1 VISLYFIFNGTR
13 LGAMI
18 AAIITW
24 IITWITPIFLLTDN
38 TYTWL
43 KGIMLLVVI
52 IIAQLEHNVQ

>member
-1 VISLYFIFNGTR
+1 
-13 LGAMI
+13 MI
-18 AAIITW
+18 TAIITW
-24 IITWITPIFLLTDN
+24 NTPIFLLTDN

>member
-1 VISLYFIFNGTR
+1 VISLYFTFNGTR

-18 AAIITW
+18 AA

>member
-1 VISLYFIFNGTR
+1 
-13 LGAMI
+13 MI
-18 AAIITW
+18 AA

-52 IIAQLEHNVQ
+52 IITQLEHNIQ